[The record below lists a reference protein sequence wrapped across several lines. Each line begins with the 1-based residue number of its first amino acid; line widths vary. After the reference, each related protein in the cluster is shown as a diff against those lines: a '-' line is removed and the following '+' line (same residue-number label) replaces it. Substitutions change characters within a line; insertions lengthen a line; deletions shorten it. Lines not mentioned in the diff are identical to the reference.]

1 MSWLWLTV
9 KGEDWN
15 DSQTLQQYIYS
26 CFPPSMTKASKKQS
40 FPFDF
45 NALNLQEIGGLQIV
59 WTNWEHLSLD
69 HTETVLYLF
78 DQGQF
83 LQNYQNSGE
92 R

>member
-1 MSWLWLTV
+1 
-9 KGEDWN
+9 
-15 DSQTLQQYIYS
+15 
-26 CFPPSMTKASKKQS
+26 MTKASKKQS